1 MRSLRDQWTHVS
13 ECISF
18 TWSSI
23 TLIRLIAFFYP
34 QESPDAVAFHKSS
47 AMEGRL
53 TGVKDIAP
61 IVKFLCTEGRWI
73 TGQTIFANGG
83 YTTR

>member
-1 MRSLRDQWTHVS
+1 MRSV
-13 ECISF
+13 CIGARSLANLLF
-18 TWSSI
+18 FA
-23 TLIRLIAFFYP
+23 AFFYP
-34 QESPDAVAFHKSS
+34 QESPEAVEYHKSN

-53 TGVKDIAP
+53 TDIKDIAP

-73 TGQTIFANGG
+73 SGQTIFANGG